1 MPLAKLLIARW
12 FPVCAGGLVACSGT
26 AGSGL
31 MSPPASVDAA
41 SDASVASVHTAA
53 DGSPETQASSSAT
66 PGILSGGQG
75 DSALIGAGD
84 AGAGDTRVALDGG
97 TDAGPSPDAPIDG
110 SAGDAGTC
118 VVTFT
123 VTGALV
129 DGFVFQNVVLGGDAA
144 ALGGW
149 DSTQALKMT
158 MTSTVGTWTIGVPL
172 TDGAAVHFKFGMS
185 GTGGQFAWETDPQNV
200 DRAHVVSC
208 PLEAGDSYT
217 GQMNQ
222 IPDGGS

>member
-1 MPLAKLLIARW
+1 MPLAKRVIARW
-12 FPVCAGGLVACSGT
+12 VPLCAGGLVACSGT

-31 MSPPASVDAA
+31 MSPPASVDAG
-41 SDASVASVHTAA
+41 SDASVASVYTAV
-53 DGSPETQASSSAT
+53 DGSPETQASSAT
-66 PGILSGGQG
+66 PGALSGGQG
-75 DSALIGAGD
+75 DGALIEAGD
-84 AGAGDTRVALDGG
+84 AGDALDAG
-97 TDAGPSPDAPIDG
+97 TDAGPSSNAPFDG
-110 SAGDAGTC
+110 SASDAGTC

-129 DGFVFQNVVLGGDAA
+129 DGFVFQTIVLGGDAA

-158 MTSTVGTWTIGVPL
+158 MTSTVGTWAIGVPL
-172 TDGAAVHFKFGMS
+172 ADGTTVHFKFGMS

-200 DRAHVVSC
+200 DRALVVSC
-208 PLEAGDSYT
+208 PLEAGDSYI